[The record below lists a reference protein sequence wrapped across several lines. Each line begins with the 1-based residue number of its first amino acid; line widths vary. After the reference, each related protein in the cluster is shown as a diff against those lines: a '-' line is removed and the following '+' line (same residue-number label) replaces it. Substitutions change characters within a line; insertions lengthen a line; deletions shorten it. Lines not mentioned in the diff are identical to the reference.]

1 MFQAALQ
8 KERLANQAALDKER
22 LASQVALHA
31 ALEKER
37 LASHAALEAPLVKE
51 RLASQVALDERDQA
65 TTRLIEE
72 ERSRNEAGQRALY
85 ELFVVSFFH
94 ISQIMCVM
102 SVSLLTNT
110 THSSGSVREERSSP
124 SADDRLLF
132 DWHGEFHYK
141 LVLII
146 ECHRANSDIAKYL
159 STE

>member
-8 KERLANQAALDKER
+8 KERLANQAALEKER
-22 LASQVALHA
+22 LASQAALEA

-37 LASHAALEAPLVKE
+37 LASQA
-51 RLASQVALDERDQA
+51 ALDERDQIMA
-65 TTRLIEE
+65 RLIEE

-85 ELFVVSFFH
+85 ELFVVCFFH

-102 SVSLLTNT
+102 SVSLLTNM

-124 SADDRLLF
+124 SADARLLF

-146 ECHRANSDIAKYL
+146 ECHHAN
-159 STE
+159 